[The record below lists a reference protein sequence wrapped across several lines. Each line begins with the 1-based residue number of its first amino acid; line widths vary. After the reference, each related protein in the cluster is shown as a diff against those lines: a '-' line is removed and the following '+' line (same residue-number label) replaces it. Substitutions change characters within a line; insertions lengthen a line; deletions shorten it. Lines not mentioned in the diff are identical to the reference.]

1 MSTRWTTWSEH
12 AWLQHAADG
21 VATLQLSDRLLSQV
35 AGVESGAGYLTTVL
49 PDVASEFAVQ
59 WAVVIDRW
67 PEWST
72 RAEFGRQPFEHLPAR
87 FFEEVLDR
95 EAGGVT
101 TETEKDGWSLLS
113 VPLVTEG
120 QQQTVLALAGRR
132 IENDDLARCVA
143 ISRTLATS
151 LLLAERLGRLSHKE
165 EQLRETLRVAYR
177 LSDIF
182 ETVPLLEAL
191 AEEATR
197 LLKCD
202 RTSIFIW
209 DRQEQKLLACPAL
222 GVEGGTLYLP
232 DNVGIVGSVIQS
244 GESICVDDAYEDD
257 RFNRAVDRDTGYRTK
272 SLLCVPLL
280 DGDGRLI
287 GAFQGINKLEGL
299 FDSDDEDI
307 LGQLG
312 IQAAI
317 ALRNTR
323 ERERLIRTH
332 RQLTE
337 QMASRV
343 RIIGDSTATDAV
355 REKIE
360 RLAPT
365 DLPVLILGASGTGK
379 EVVAQSLHYH
389 GPRCDEPFVAV
400 NCAALTETLLESEL
414 FGHEKG
420 AFTDASA
427 THKGKFELADGGT
440 VFLDEIGDMSPGG
453 QAKLLRV
460 LEQKVITRV
469 GGSQTI
475 PVNVRIVAATNVNL
489 AEAVREKRFR
499 EDLYFRLNVVTLE
512 LPPLCER
519 PDDIVPLAEFFLR
532 QFCPQARR
540 PVLELSDDAVRRLK
554 AHGWP
559 GNVRELRNLME
570 RVAFLST
577 GERVEEEDLA
587 FVLSPLKDEQQ
598 LEAGVGLGLADATT
612 RFQSQ
617 YIERAIDR
625 CGRNMSEVAR
635 MLGLHRSN
643 LYRKMKQLG
652 MNVPDED

>member
-1 MSTRWTTWSEH
+1 M
-12 AWLQHAADG
+12 
-21 VATLQLSDRLLSQV
+21 QLADRLLSQV
-35 AGVESGAGYLTTVL
+35 ATSTSGADYLTHVL

-59 WAVVIDRW
+59 WAAIVDRW
-67 PEWST
+67 PQWRI
-72 RAEFGRQPFEHLPAR
+72 RAEFGRQPFDHLPVR
-87 FFEEVLDR
+87 FIEEVLDR
-95 EAGGVT
+95 EAGGLT
-101 TETEKDGWSLLS
+101 TDTEKDGWALLN
-113 VPLVTEG
+113 VPLATDSR
-120 QQQTVLALAGRR
+120 QQTVLALAGRR
-132 IENDDLARCVA
+132 LELDDLARSVA

-151 LLLAERLGRLSHKE
+151 LLLAERLGRLAHKE
-165 EQLRETLRVAYR
+165 MQLRETLRVAYR
-177 LSDIF
+177 LSEIF

-202 RTSIFIW
+202 RASIFIW
-209 DRQEQKLLACPAL
+209 DRPEQKLLACPAL
-222 GVEGGTLYLP
+222 GVEGRTLYLP
-232 DNVGIVGSVIQS
+232 DNVGIVGAVIQN
-244 GESICVDDAYEDD
+244 GESIRVDDAYEDE
-257 RFNRAVDRDTGYRTK
+257 RFNRAVDRETGYRTQ

-287 GAFQGINKLEGL
+287 GAFQGINKLDGL

-343 RIIGDSTATDAV
+343 RIIGDSTATEAV

-379 EVVAQSLHYH
+379 EVVAQSLHYR

-475 PVNVRIVAATNVNL
+475 PVNVRIVAATNINL

-499 EDLYFRLNVVTLE
+499 EDLYYRLNVVTLE
-512 LPPLCER
+512 LPPLNAR

-554 AHGWP
+554 THAWP

-570 RVAFLST
+570 RVAFLSS
-577 GERVEEEDLA
+577 GDRVEEVDLA
-587 FVLSPLKDEQQ
+587 FVLSPLKEEQQ
-598 LEAGVGLGLADATT
+598 IEAGVDFGLTDATT
-612 RFQSQ
+612 RFQTQ
-617 YIERAIDR
+617 YIERAIER
-625 CGRNMSEVAR
+625 SGGNMSEAAR
-635 MLGLHRSN
+635 TLGLHRSN

-652 MNVPDED
+652 MNVPDER

>member
-1 MSTRWTTWSEH
+1 LSTRWTTWNEH
-12 AWLQHAADG
+12 AWLQHGEGG
-21 VATLQLSDRLLSQV
+21 VATVQLADRLLGHV
-35 AGVESGAGYLTTVL
+35 ADTPSGASFLSQML
-49 PDVASEFAVQ
+49 PDVASDFAVQ
-59 WAVVIDRW
+59 WTAIVDRW
-67 PEWST
+67 PQWTT

-87 FFEEVLDR
+87 FFEEALDR
-95 EAGGVT
+95 EAGGLT
-101 TETEKDGWSLLS
+101 TETEQAGWSLL
-113 VPLVTEG
+113 VAPLLTDS

-143 ISRTLATS
+143 LSRTLATS
-151 LLLAERLGRLSHKE
+151 LLLAERLGRLTHKE

-197 LLKCD
+197 LLRCD
-202 RTSIFIW
+202 RASIFIW

-244 GESICVDDAYEDD
+244 GEAICVDDAYEDE
-257 RFNRAVDRDTGYRTK
+257 RFNRAVDRETGYRTK

-287 GAFQGINKLEGL
+287 GAFQGINKVDGL

-343 RIIGDSTATDAV
+343 RIVGDSTATDAV

-475 PVNVRIVAATNVNL
+475 PVNVRIVSATNVNL
-489 AEAVREKRFR
+489 AEAVREKKFR
-499 EDLYFRLNVVTLE
+499 EDLYYRLNVVTLE

-519 PDDIVPLAEFFLR
+519 PDDILPLAEFFLR
-532 QFCPQARR
+532 HFCPQARR
-540 PVLELSDDAVRRLK
+540 PVLEINDDAARRLK
-554 AHGWP
+554 AHAWP

-570 RVAFLST
+570 RVAFLSS
-577 GERVEEEDLA
+577 GDRVEEADLA
-587 FVLSPLKDEQQ
+587 FVLSPLKEEQQ
-598 LEAGVGLGLADATT
+598 IEAGVDLGLSQATT
-612 RFQSQ
+612 RFQMQ
-617 YIERAIDR
+617 YIERAIAR
-625 CGRNMSEVAR
+625 SGGNMSEAAR
-635 MLGLHRSN
+635 ILGLHRSN

-652 MNVPDED
+652 MHVPDES

>member
-21 VATLQLSDRLLSQV
+21 VATLQLGDRLLSQV
-35 AGVESGAGYLTTVL
+35 AGAESGCAYLATVL

-59 WAVVIDRW
+59 WAAVIDRW
-67 PEWST
+67 PEWAT
-72 RAEFGRQPFEHLPAR
+72 RVEFGRQPFEHLPVR

-95 EAGGVT
+95 EAGGLT

-113 VPLVTEG
+113 VPLVTDG

-132 IENDDLARCVA
+132 IENDDLARSVA

-151 LLLAERLGRLSHKE
+151 QLLAERLGRLSHKQ

-202 RTSIFIW
+202 RASIFIW

-244 GESICVDDAYEDD
+244 SEAICVDDAYEDD

-287 GAFQGINKLEGL
+287 GAFQGINKLDGL

-337 QMASRV
+337 QLASRV

-379 EVVAQSLHYH
+379 EVVAQSLHYQ

-540 PVLELSDDAVRRLK
+540 PVLEISDDAVRRLK

-570 RVAFLST
+570 RVAFLSI

-587 FVLSPLKDEQQ
+587 FVLSPLKEEQQ
-598 LEAGVGLGLADATT
+598 LEAGVDLGLADATT
-612 RFQSQ
+612 RFQTQ

-652 MNVPDED
+652 MNVPDEG